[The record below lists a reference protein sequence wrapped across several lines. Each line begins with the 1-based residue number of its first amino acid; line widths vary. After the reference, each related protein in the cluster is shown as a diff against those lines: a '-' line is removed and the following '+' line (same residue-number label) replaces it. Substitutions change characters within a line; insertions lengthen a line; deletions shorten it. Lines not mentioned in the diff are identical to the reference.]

1 MDFEAFGL
9 PWATLMTLASGYAG
23 YYVANVGLRE
33 HHKTIDITFST
44 LVFGFFA
51 TIVYMLIGLGGSFHP
66 NAAVMAAI
74 LSPLGA
80 FGTSIGLGVWWSKIG
95 RKWLE
100 EKLRDGNVSH
110 SNELPSAWAS
120 MQRITDTTARQLHV
134 KLTDG
139 TWLKCE
145 DMRAFSGPPIGE
157 APNGPCVFGGTGD
170 ILMYVTHRKIP
181 DGKWKPVVGTLDT
194 EWGYE
199 ITYIPAA
206 QVALMDYRRRPA
218 SWPPLDAA

>member
-1 MDFEAFGL
+1 MDFDVFGL

-51 TIVYMLIGLGGSFHP
+51 TVVYLTIGFLGSFTETASLI
-66 NAAVMAAI
+66 AAL
-74 LSPLGA
+74 LSPLAA
-80 FGTSIGLGVWWSKIG
+80 FATSITLGVWWSKIG

-100 EKLRDGNVSH
+100 RMLRNGNVSH
-110 SNELPSAWAS
+110 SNELPSAWVT
-120 MQRITDTTARQLHV
+120 MQSLTDTTARQLHV
-134 KLTDG
+134 RLTDG

-145 DMRAFSGPPIGE
+145 DLRAFGE

-170 ILMYVTHRKIP
+170 ILMYVTDRKPPGGVWHQIT
-181 DGKWKPVVGTLDT
+181 GTLDDQ
-194 EWGYE
+194 WGYE
-199 ITYIPAA
+199 ITYIPASQIA
-206 QVALMDYRRRPA
+206 RVDYRRRPT
-218 SWPPLDAA
+218 SWPA